1 MRYTSKPFQENPR
14 NEFGLTWIF
23 LNIQARLSLDFQ
35 EILTSFFLQ
44 ENRLCEVPVN
54 QCIALSG
61 GSTASVTACHGQPTN
76 QWVDK
81 QRVGILAGSGEL
93 YGHIREVSLVD
104 YFLEWGVTDQES
116 EKMSPV
122 AFMKCV

>member
-1 MRYTSKPFQENPR
+1 M
-14 NEFGLTWIF
+14 
-23 LNIQARLSLDFQ
+23 NIQARLSLDFQ
-35 EILTSFFLQ
+35 EIPASFSCRR
-44 ENRLCEVPVN
+44 NRLCEVPVN
-54 QCIALSG
+54 QYLALSG
-61 GSTASVTACHGQPTN
+61 GSNASVTACHGQPTN

-81 QRVGILAGSGEL
+81 QRVGISAGYGEL